1 MFKKTFVEA
10 EFFFM
15 TEKYREAA
23 HLYEELLKIDPEN
36 ANLHFLLGA
45 CYLSIYGEK
54 DKSVSHLERAAEDM
68 SPGYRE
74 GSYKERSAPREALF
88 ALGRAYHIEEEFD
101 KAIEQYELYRGI
113 MIKRYFADI
122 EYVNNQIKSCELGK
136 SMVKRPIDV
145 QFLRLGEEINKFPDN
160 YNPVVSFDD
169 STLIYMTDR
178 PFYRAIMLTRRIP
191 GIGWTDPWVINE
203 EIGSEG
209 DCYPTSLSANGNEL
223 YIVKKD
229 GYNSNIY
236 ISYRKGDRFTKMI
249 PLNNHI
255 NSLYSETHACISF
268 NGKFLYFTSDRPGGQ
283 GALDIWVSETTREG
297 DWGKP
302 RNLGP
307 KINSH
312 YSEETPFLAGGGKKL
327 YFSSQGHA
335 TMGGFDFFVADKIP
349 PTGISPDRG
358 ANGKDDNDAFDDGW
372 SFPGN
377 LGYPLSTA
385 DDDLF
390 YYPRKSGQG
399 AYYSSIIEEINP
411 TRSIYIVRII
421 EEETKIAAIRQDQ
434 DERIDPLTLKTTDTF
449 PGDGSLA
456 GDESTADSIPI
467 REDKTASV
475 WPVPDPEEYF
485 VLNSIQ
491 FGFDSDAMDES
502 VIAEAQ
508 RVFEVMHK
516 NPGIRLQLTGHTD
529 AVGADDYNQ
538 RLSEQRAQSIADY
551 LIANGIQSSRLNVTA
566 AGETRPIAI
575 NKYEDGTDSPDGRQL
590 NRHVSLKFENLQS
603 ENIRVEDVFVPDK
616 LRPKA
621 DQSFSILLVQS
632 ESMLD
637 TMPDLVLGQLTALI
651 ITDSAFL
658 YTAGNFNR
666 KTDAMMYLNDVIDA
680 GFPDAGMLE
689 QRDLERFITSMS
701 EKGIDVTASYTIQI
715 MALKKP
721 VDVSYFSP
729 LKGVTMFP
737 GKDGFHRYVYG
748 EYDSIKEA
756 IERLPEIKL
765 MGYEDAFIKSILRYQ
780 KPSK

>member
-1 MFKKTFVEA
+1 M
-10 EFFFM
+10 
-15 TEKYREAA
+15 
-23 HLYEELLKIDPEN
+23 
-36 ANLHFLLGA
+36 
-45 CYLSIYGEK
+45 
-54 DKSVSHLERAAEDM
+54 
-68 SPGYRE
+68 
-74 GSYKERSAPREALF
+74 
-88 ALGRAYHIEEEFD
+88 
-101 KAIEQYELYRGI
+101 
-113 MIKRYFADI
+113 
-122 EYVNNQIKSCELGK
+122 
-136 SMVKRPIDV
+136 
-145 QFLRLGEEINKFPDN
+145 
-160 YNPVVSFDD
+160 
-169 STLIYMTDR
+169 
-178 PFYRAIMLTRRIP
+178 
-191 GIGWTDPWVINE
+191 
-203 EIGSEG
+203 
-209 DCYPTSLSANGNEL
+209 
-223 YIVKKD
+223 
-229 GYNSNIY
+229 
-236 ISYRKGDRFTKMI
+236 
-249 PLNNHI
+249 
-255 NSLYSETHACISF
+255 
-268 NGKFLYFTSDRPGGQ
+268 
-283 GALDIWVSETTREG
+283 DIWVSETTREG

-538 RLSEQRAQSIADY
+538 
-551 LIANGIQSSRLNVTA
+551 
-566 AGETRPIAI
+566 
-575 NKYEDGTDSPDGRQL
+575 
-590 NRHVSLKFENLQS
+590 
-603 ENIRVEDVFVPDK
+603 
-616 LRPKA
+616 
-621 DQSFSILLVQS
+621 
-632 ESMLD
+632 
-637 TMPDLVLGQLTALI
+637 
-651 ITDSAFL
+651 
-658 YTAGNFNR
+658 
-666 KTDAMMYLNDVIDA
+666 
-680 GFPDAGMLE
+680 
-689 QRDLERFITSMS
+689 
-701 EKGIDVTASYTIQI
+701 
-715 MALKKP
+715 
-721 VDVSYFSP
+721 
-729 LKGVTMFP
+729 
-737 GKDGFHRYVYG
+737 
-748 EYDSIKEA
+748 
-756 IERLPEIKL
+756 
-765 MGYEDAFIKSILRYQ
+765 
-780 KPSK
+780 